1 MHPEILATKL
11 LLRQEIN
18 GIPTNILKLNCNGA
32 VIVDS
37 VQHYARVVQCSP
49 DDFLGPGARDCSVM
63 YRRGKHIILYN
74 DCVLSTARKRWSIA
88 HEIGHICC
96 GHTSDGLKEEQEAN
110 AFAGEL
116 LIPSVVLH
124 YLLNK
129 KYISTVNDVA
139 DIFKVSLQ
147 AAQIR
152 LDTLSQHCYTSLDKN
167 LLELYIPIIQK
178 KCTEPIITIP
188 RKCFYTGVTI
198 L

>member
-11 LLRQEIN
+11 LLRQKIN

-37 VQHYARVVQCSP
+37 VQHYAHLVQCSP
-49 DDFLGPGARDCSVM
+49 EDFPGPGARDCSVM
-63 YRRGKHIILYN
+63 YHRKKHIILYN
-74 DCVLSTARKRWSIA
+74 DYVLSTARKRWSIA

-96 GHTSDGLKEEQEAN
+96 GHTSDGLKEEQQAN

-116 LIPSVVLH
+116 LIPSVVLR
-124 YLLNK
+124 YLLDN

-139 DIFKVSLQ
+139 DTFKVSLQ
-147 AAQIR
+147 AAQKR
-152 LDTLSQHCYTSLDKN
+152 LDTLSQHRYTRLDEN
-167 LLELYIPIIQK
+167 LLELYIPIIQRT
-178 KCTEPIITIP
+178 CTEPIITIP
-188 RKCFYTGVTI
+188 YKCFYTGVAI